1 MNIRELFVENSR
13 GQGQR
18 KTTLCLSF
26 FPRIYPSFSSFFS
39 SFSFFLFSPSSLGER
54 NSFERVISFLFEKC
68 AVFREF
74 EHYRVVHKGKKGE
87 KERDWETRL
96 FTWTGDTKEFR
107 AVSVC
112 YRLMSFASIWLQTL
126 GNKGEV
132 PRSWGSFYFG
142 RRGNDRAEKNF
153 FCI

>member
-1 MNIRELFVENSR
+1 MDIRELFVENSR

-39 SFSFFLFSPSSLGER
+39 SFSFFLFSPSLGER

-87 KERDWETRL
+87 KKRDWETRL
-96 FTWTGDTKEFR
+96 FTWTGDTKEFG

-142 RRGNDRAEKNF
+142 RKGNDRAEKNF

>member
-1 MNIRELFVENSR
+1 M
-13 GQGQR
+13 
-18 KTTLCLSF
+18 
-26 FPRIYPSFSSFFS
+26 
-39 SFSFFLFSPSSLGER
+39 
-54 NSFERVISFLFEKC
+54 
-68 AVFREF
+68 
-74 EHYRVVHKGKKGE
+74 HKGKKGE

-96 FTWTGDTKEFR
+96 FTWTGDTKEFG

-142 RRGNDRAEKNF
+142 RKGNDRAEKNF
-153 FCI
+153 FVYEFKDSTMRAIFSEFVCLFRSMKEYFK